1 MTIRVHVHGALGRMG
16 STCVEAVSQAV
27 DMSLCG
33 STDQGDDLARAL
45 AEERP
50 DVVVEFTVPSAV
62 GQNVRT
68 MLEAGVPVV
77 AGTTGLAPET
87 ARELGLLAE
96 SKGVGFLL
104 APNFAIGVI
113 LMQRFAREA
122 VRHLPDV
129 EILEL
134 HHDRKVDA
142 PSGTAIHT
150 AELIREAAEAG
161 INANRPQED
170 ELVPGA
176 RGASVGGIPIHS
188 VRLPG
193 LLAHQAVMFGGLGQ
207 VLTIRHDTSD
217 RRAFMPGVLLGIR
230 SIRNHVGLI
239 DSLER
244 LL

>member
-16 STCVEAVSQAV
+16 ASCVTAIEAAADLEV
-27 DMSLCG
+27 CG
-33 STDQGDDLARAL
+33 KTDFGDDLAGAL
-45 AEERP
+45 ATGKP
-50 DVVVEFTVPSAV
+50 DVVVEFTVPAAV
-62 GQNVRT
+62 EDNVRT
-68 MLEAGVPVV
+68 MLSAGVPVV
-77 AGTTGLAPET
+77 AGTTGLAPDK
-87 ARELGLLAE
+87 AAELGRLAE
-96 SKGVGFLL
+96 ERGVGFLL

-113 LMQRFAREA
+113 LMQRFARQA
-122 VRHLPDV
+122 ARHFDDV

-142 PSGTAIHT
+142 PSGTALHT
-150 AELIREAAEAG
+150 ADLIADAAE
-161 INANRPQED
+161 RPLNQGRPDET

-176 RGASVGGIPIHS
+176 RGGKRQGIPVHS

-193 LLAHQAVMFGGLGQ
+193 LLAHQEVMFGGLGQ
-207 VLTIRHDTSD
+207 VLTIRHDALD

-230 SIRNHVGLI
+230 SIRDHRGLV